1 MTTLLLNTD
10 RDNEL
15 YSRGPKLEDSF
26 AHLDTPPGDCPS
38 CDPDTDYPGALC
50 PAHEQQAMDEAEEWR
65 GEGCCE

>member
-1 MTTLLLNTD
+1 MEPNIEPPGYFD
-10 RDNEL
+10 VPAD
-15 YSRGPKLEDSF
+15 
-26 AHLDTPPGDCPS
+26 PGDCPQ